1 MGSVTSEIQ
10 YRIIT
15 FTSCCDAEDVLKF
28 RYTGGNYGGLVY
40 PSPSLPAAA
49 GFSNTCY
56 QVNLEFTDFNE
67 WFSLPNSSLYPPAL
81 FTKLGPK
88 EAKCSDFVFPN
99 GCPECPTQCY
109 TLYNCEGQ
117 FFNTTNDLS
126 GFVYETYG
134 YPVQLYE
141 PISGDIINGTWYV
154 YINNGPCTTPDND
167 FEVNDVTPIECE
179 CRCFEIR
186 LNSSKG
192 SITNVTY
199 INCDGE
205 LITNTTATRFCSK
218 ISPIVNGQGFT
229 IVEGDAC
236 IDGTCPTVC
245 YKLTNCDTGEIIYST
260 LQTLYQHV
268 GKIVK
273 LADYEGCWKVDTS
286 TSANCDCITVTIETR
301 SGVTEYT
308 ATTIGT
314 YNGWGTWKFTVGT
327 DDFFIWNSGVNP
339 LSNWTISITDCCAAP
354 GMTYAESKVDSSCPE
369 AISDGSLT
377 GWVIQEGVPWINVQT
392 ERCPGPCK
400 CPVDIIVLE
409 SFDTCKDCLPVIAY
423 RLQNCEKI
431 YEVQYTTQ
439 DLSEYVGSVIETDC
453 GCWTVTQIDVVPPS
467 ETLVIIDNVFKTCNE
482 CLSTY
487 YLLQDCS
494 GEVGDIVTTTDLST
508 YVGQVIKIEN
518 CDTCWEVFETRRFT
532 ELSNVVV
539 VNSYKDCP
547 ECGIDLPCLCSKIT
561 NLTLTEQTVEYI
573 DCENNTQ
580 EITLVVGETSEKICL
595 KKWILPTLPEGQ
607 FLYPEYFG
615 NCLQL
620 DITAFICPQPV
631 FKNNRTVRPGYNT
644 PICTPAK
651 YDEITC
657 RFADILYKI
666 ALEKRY
672 GITNCCPD
680 EDDRWLI
687 QKELIDLQA
696 LKDPNYNC
704 QECSCGCN
712 SVNTCSTCNCKN

>member
-1 MGSVTSEIQ
+1 MASVTSEIQ

-15 FTSCCDAEDVLKF
+15 FTSCCDREDVLKF
-28 RYTGGNYGGLVY
+28 RYTGGNYGSLVY

-56 QVNLEFTDFNE
+56 QVKLEFTDFNE

-81 FTKLGPK
+81 FTKLGLKEPK
-88 EAKCSDFVFPN
+88 CEDFVFPN

-126 GFVYETYG
+126 DFVYETYG

-141 PISGDIINGTWYV
+141 PIGGDIINGTWYV
-154 YINNGPCTTPDND
+154 YINDGPCTTPDND
-167 FEVNDVTPIECE
+167 FAVNDVTPIECE
-179 CRCFEIR
+179 CRCFEIL

-229 IVEGDAC
+229 IVEGDVC
-236 IDGTCPTVC
+236 IDGTCPIVC

-260 LQTLYQHV
+260 LQTLYQYV

-273 LADYEGCWKVDTS
+273 LADYEGCWEVDVNNS
-286 TSANCDCITVTIETR
+286 INCDCITVTIETR
-301 SGVTEYT
+301 GGVTEYT
-308 ATTIGT
+308 ANIITP
-314 YNGWGTWKFTVGT
+314 YNGWNRWTFVIGS
-327 DDFFIWNSGVNP
+327 DNYYIWNSSLNP
-339 LSNWTISITDCCAAP
+339 LSNWIISKDSSGPIP
-354 GMTYAESKVDSSCPE
+354 GQTYAESKSNDDCPE
-369 AISDGSLT
+369 LISDGTLT
-377 GWVIQEGVPWINVQT
+377 GWVIAEEVPWINVQT
-392 ERCPGPCK
+392 EVCPGVCE
-400 CPVDIIVLE
+400 CPVDIIVLQ

-453 GCWTVTQIDVVPPS
+453 ACWTVTQIDVVPPS

-487 YLLQDCS
+487 YLLQDCA

-518 CDTCWEVFETRRFT
+518 CDTCWEVFETRTFT

-539 VNSYKDCP
+539 VTSYKECK
-547 ECGIDLPCLCSKIT
+547 ECGIDLPCVCSKIT
-561 NLTLTEQTVEYI
+561 NLTSSEQSIDYI
-573 DCENNTQ
+573 DCEDEEQ
-580 EITLVVGETSEKICL
+580 SITLLVGESSEKICL
-595 KKWILPTLPEGQ
+595 KKWILDTPQPLPPNEL
-607 FLYPEYFG
+607 LYPEYFG
-615 NCLQL
+615 NCQNGV
-620 DITAFICPQPV
+620 CPQPV

-680 EDDRWLI
+680 EDDKWLI
-687 QKELIDLQA
+687 KKELIDLQA